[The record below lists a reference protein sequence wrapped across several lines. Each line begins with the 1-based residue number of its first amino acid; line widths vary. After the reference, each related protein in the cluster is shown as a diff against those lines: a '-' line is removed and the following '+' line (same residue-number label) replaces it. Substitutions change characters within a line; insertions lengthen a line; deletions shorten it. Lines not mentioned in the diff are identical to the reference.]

1 MKALV
6 ILSGGMDSAVCLAS
20 AVQLYDSVETVTFD
34 YGQKHDREIVRAKL
48 LSKHYA
54 VKNHLIELKDLTKH
68 FKTSLG
74 KDSELEIPSTTSNEI
89 PSSYVPM
96 RNTIMLSIAVGI
108 AESNDSDFVIYGAN
122 AIDYSGYPD
131 CRPDYVTAYNSL
143 LGKAVSGKEI
153 KIRTPIID
161 LKKSEVVK
169 LGNALNVPFDL
180 TWSCYRG
187 RELSCGNCASCEYR
201 LKGFREAGAK
211 DPLEYEAN

>member
-1 MKALV
+1 MKSLV

-20 AVQLYDSVETVTFD
+20 AVKLYDNVETITFD

-68 FKTSLG
+68 FRTSLG

-108 AESNDSDFVIYGAN
+108 AESNDIDFVIYGAN

-131 CRPDYVTAYNSL
+131 CRPDYVSAYNSL
-143 LGKAVSGKEI
+143 LDKAVAGKQI
-153 KIRTPIID
+153 KIKTPIID
-161 LKKSEVVK
+161 LKKSEVVQ
-169 LGNALNVPFDL
+169 LGNSLNVPFEL

-187 RELSCGNCASCEYR
+187 RELSCGKCASCEYR
-201 LKGFREAGAK
+201 LKGFKEANEK
-211 DPLEYEAN
+211 DPLEYEI